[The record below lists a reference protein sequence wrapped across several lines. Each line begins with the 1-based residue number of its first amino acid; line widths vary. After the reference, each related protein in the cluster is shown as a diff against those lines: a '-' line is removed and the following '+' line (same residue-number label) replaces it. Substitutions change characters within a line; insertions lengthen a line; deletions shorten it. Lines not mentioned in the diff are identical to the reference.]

1 MPGSKTFTSSTNLE
15 FLEYSLLEDY
25 QRQQK
30 ISSMNRALNGVVE
43 VAKICVS
50 AMFSAFYSL
59 RKDFVEQIKCAKP
72 DERLGL
78 LASKVIVVCALFFL
92 GYLAVSLL
100 YSAAVFLFDALSNS
114 RRSKRAQNRGKNT
127 FRAIT
132 ANLIM
137 LAVSFE
143 HKCYAYHKNEINL
156 TANSDEAD
164 AWMDLEIQYFLK
176 SIIYFKCASER
187 LNDAVPPKMNILDK
201 EKVNI
206 RYMESIG
213 LDLILANIAISLG
226 SLNRLQHFADSLHI
240 GNAQEDFARLA
251 EHISATFYPS
261 FAEDQCNQIIELIS
275 NYTDKYNRVLNCKN
289 NLGGFR

>member
-15 FLEYSLLEDY
+15 FLEYSLLEEY
-25 QRQQK
+25 QKQQK
-30 ISSMNRALNGVVE
+30 VSSMSRALNGVVE

-50 AMFSAFYSL
+50 AIFSAFYSL
-59 RKDFVEQIKCAKP
+59 REDFVKQIQCTKP
-72 DERLGL
+72 DELWGL
-78 LASKVIVVCALFFL
+78 LASKVIVVCVLFFL
-92 GYLAVSLL
+92 CYLVASLL
-100 YSAAVFLFDALSNS
+100 YSTAVFLLDALSNS

-143 HKCYAYHKNEINL
+143 HKCYAYHKNEINI

-226 SLNRLQHFADSLHI
+226 SLNRLQHFANSLHI
-240 GNAQEDFARLA
+240 DNAQEDFARLA
-251 EHISATFYPS
+251 QHISTTFYPS
-261 FAEDQCNQIIELIS
+261 FAKDQQDQITELIS
-275 NYTDKYNRVLNCKN
+275 DYNNKYIRVFDCKN
-289 NLGGFR
+289 